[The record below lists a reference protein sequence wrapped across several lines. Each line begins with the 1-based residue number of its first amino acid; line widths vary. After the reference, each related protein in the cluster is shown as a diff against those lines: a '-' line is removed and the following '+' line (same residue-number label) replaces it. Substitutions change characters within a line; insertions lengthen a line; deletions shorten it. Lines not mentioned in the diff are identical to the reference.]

1 METGGLLS
9 VQEAWCEQLQIGA
22 WQVEIG
28 MCEFEVGVESF
39 TNSLTGEMMVMI
51 SVCVCVCVC
60 VCSSSLLA
68 L

>member
-28 MCEFEVGVESF
+28 MCEFEVFGVESF
-39 TNSLTGEMMVMI
+39 TNSLMGEMMVMI
-51 SVCVCVCVC
+51 IVCVC